1 MRKICR
7 KHILRLLWKMV
18 ENMFFLDSEHVG
30 MGRMLPQ
37 NLLLLWSGRGQK
49 QVQMEQIPSQ
59 CPPPQRISLTL
70 SNNLNPKI
78 NRKLTASLVP
88 RDTLK
93 SNMRLVM
100 V

>member
-1 MRKICR
+1 
-7 KHILRLLWKMV
+7 MV

-37 NLLLLWSGRGQK
+37 NLLLLWSGRGRK

-59 CPPPQRISLTL
+59 PPPPKNIPDF

-78 NRKLTASLVP
+78 NGKLTAGSVP
-88 RDTLK
+88 RD
-93 SNMRLVM
+93 S
-100 V
+100 